1 MRTEALKSRMREL
14 EWFHSLRALPATWIV
29 LRVDGRSFSRLTEAR
44 FDKPFD
50 PRFHELMVQV
60 STALLTELQGLFV
73 LTQSDEASLLLPIA
87 ADLFDR
93 EVEKLVSLSASVATA
108 AFSIGHGRAAH
119 FDSRLW
125 MGAKSELV
133 VDYFRWRQADAA
145 RSCLNGWCYWTLRKE
160 GLSKEA
166 ATRAL
171 HGKPSAAKHE
181 LLFRRGINF
190 NDLPA
195 WQRCG
200 TGVYFRSV
208 TEQAT
213 NRKTGEPVSA
223 VRRRVHV
230 DEAMPHGKGLD
241 TLLDGLLAS

>member
-108 AFSIGHGRAAH
+108 AFSIGHGQAAH

-145 RSCLNGWCYWTLRKE
+145 RSCLNGWCYWTLRK
-160 GLSKEA
+160 
-166 ATRAL
+166 
-171 HGKPSAAKHE
+171 
-181 LLFRRGINF
+181 NF